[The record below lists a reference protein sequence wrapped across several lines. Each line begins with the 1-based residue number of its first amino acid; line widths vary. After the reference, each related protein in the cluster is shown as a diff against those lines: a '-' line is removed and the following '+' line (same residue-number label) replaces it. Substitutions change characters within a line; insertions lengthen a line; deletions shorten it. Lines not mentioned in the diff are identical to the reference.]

1 MKILDKFKEAF
12 ELQNLDEASAKKIIE
27 QLDGEIEAM
36 KLEQNL
42 EARQAKDD
50 ETHAWVKNVLKARER
65 TRKKNDARKKL
76 RFESTISP
84 ARQVRLRK
92 LGKIK

>member
-1 MKILDKFKEAF
+1 MKILDKFKEALS
-12 ELQNLDEASAKKIIE
+12 LQNLDEATATKIIE
-27 QLDGEIEAM
+27 QLDSEIEEM
-36 KLEQNL
+36 KQEQNL
-42 EARQAKDD
+42 EAQLARDD
-50 ETHAWVKNVLKARER
+50 ETHAWVKKVLKARER

-76 RFESTISP
+76 RFDSTISP